1 VTELT
6 EDDQAS
12 EREDGNRREPGE
24 HEAQHRAHG
33 GEYAWRFLRPSSHCD
48 PDRAVASLAAM
59 LSREGRTMGKL
70 IGFAVVVAAVAALG
84 VAPAAVAKDGDVRVA
99 GTCTGPSTS
108 KLKLGREDGGRI
120 EVEFEVDQNR
130 VGRRWAVVLR
140 HNGVV
145 VRRLVRV
152 TRAPSGSFEARALL
166 ADRAGADRIVA
177 TGTRAGESCRAAA
190 RI

>member
-1 VTELT
+1 
-6 EDDQAS
+6 
-12 EREDGNRREPGE
+12 
-24 HEAQHRAHG
+24 
-33 GEYAWRFLRPSSHCD
+33 
-48 PDRAVASLAAM
+48 
-59 LSREGRTMGKL
+59 MGKL
-70 IGFAVVVAAVAALG
+70 IGLAVVVAAVAALG

-99 GTCTGPSTS
+99 GTCTGQSTS

-120 EVEFEVDQNR
+120 EVELEVDQNR

-140 HNGVV
+140 HNGAV

-152 TRAPSGSFEARALL
+152 TRAPSGSFEARTLL

-177 TGTRAGESCRAAA
+177 TATRAGESCRAAA